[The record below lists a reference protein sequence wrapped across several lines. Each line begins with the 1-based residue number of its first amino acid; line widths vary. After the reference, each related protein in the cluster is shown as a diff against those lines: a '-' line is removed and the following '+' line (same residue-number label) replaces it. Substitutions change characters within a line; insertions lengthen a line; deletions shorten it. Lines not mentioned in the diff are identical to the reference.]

1 MVTQSC
7 VGVPDLMSRISLG
20 AKDALPWGVGNGN
33 RPGRAKLLLVL
44 AAGASESDSL
54 LADLA
59 ARGGFQL
66 LRAASSDLAETL
78 LRDSPVSLA
87 LACPET
93 PALEIERLV
102 AAVERSR
109 RSIPVLAIR
118 SARAAW
124 PDSWAELGV
133 GVLRTPLLPDAL
145 ARSVEVV
152 LGLKKA

>member
-1 MVTQSC
+1 
-7 VGVPDLMSRISLG
+7 
-20 AKDALPWGVGNGN
+20 VGNGN
-33 RPGRAKLLLVL
+33 RPARPTLLLVL
-44 AAGASESDSL
+44 GAGAPESDAL

-59 ARGGFQL
+59 TRGGFQL
-66 LRAASSDLAETL
+66 LRAANSDLAEAL

-87 LACPET
+87 LACPEA
-93 PALEIERLV
+93 PAVEIERLV

-118 SARAAW
+118 SARSAW
-124 PDSWAELGV
+124 PDRWAELGV
-133 GVLRTPLLPDAL
+133 GVLRSPLLPDAL